1 MKTAEEKL
9 VNLAKFVKERD
20 GLVSKESL
28 QESVKKEFSLSQ
40 DRRVFYCNEFAVR
53 FSQAKGKSFSNTV
66 LSLSAAQKYDNR
78 PLIICIVRKEAN
90 ELLIA
95 NTTFLK
101 KISHSSH
108 ELRVDNIKGS
118 FNGSDICREFNG
130 IANNSLNLWNLY
142 LIHESIGFEGNLERL
157 VEATQNIQAS
167 GVSFE
172 LNSDREDIIRA
183 APHRA
188 IDFCKSPEYQYLKGE
203 LDTQVAKHSDAILAA
218 SMIDNVKIRGNLI
231 EYIVAGDDEELK
243 DNLIKAVIEKHSAL
257 PRFSSDNALGDYA
270 RIFPEFSTQTDV
282 KTKIMI
288 LDSNPKAYNIDKML
302 EFLSTEKSVYMIYLI
317 GIDIGG
323 IFNTKLISMFSEEI
337 ARTTILLRHWA
348 GRNSRG
354 VTQFEGKFLKRILEG
369 GTDHINLDQADLL
382 VEQLIRA

>member
-1 MKTAEEKL
+1 MKTIKEKL
-9 VNLAKFVKERD
+9 AVLTEFVKKRD
-20 GLVSKESL
+20 GLASKENL
-28 QESVKKEFSLSQ
+28 QESIKKEFSLSQ
-40 DRRVFYCNEFAVR
+40 DRKVFYCNEFAIR

-66 LSLSAAQKYDNR
+66 LSLSATQKYDKR
-78 PLIICIVRKEAN
+78 PLIICIVRAEAN
-90 ELLIA
+90 ELLLA

-157 VEATQNIQAS
+157 VEATQNIQAVGS
-167 GVSFE
+167 SFK
-172 LNSDREDIIRA
+172 LNSAKESIIRA

-188 IDFCKSPEYQYLKGE
+188 VDFCKSSEYQCLKSE
-203 LDTQVAKHSDAILAA
+203 LDAQVRKHSDAILVA
-218 SMIDNVKIRGNLI
+218 SLIDNVKIRGNLI
-231 EYIVAGDDEELK
+231 EYIVAGDDEKLK
-243 DNLIKAVIEKHSAL
+243 GKLIKAVMEKHSAL

-270 RIFPEFSTQTDV
+270 RIFPEFATQTDV

-302 EFLSTEKSVYMIYLI
+302 EFLSIEKSVYMIYLI
-317 GIDIGG
+317 GIDIGS
-323 IFNTKLISMFSEEI
+323 IFNTRLISMFSEEI

-354 VTQFEGKFLKRILEG
+354 VTQFEGKSLKKVLEED
-369 GTDHINLDQADLL
+369 TDQININQANLLLDR
-382 VEQLIRA
+382 LIRA